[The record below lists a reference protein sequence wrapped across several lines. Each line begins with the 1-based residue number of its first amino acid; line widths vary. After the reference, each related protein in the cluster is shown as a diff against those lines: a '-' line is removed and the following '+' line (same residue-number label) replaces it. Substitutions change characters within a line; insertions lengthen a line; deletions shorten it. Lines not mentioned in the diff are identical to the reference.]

1 MNQQTYRKIT
11 DGIRR
16 LENGEKIVQFINSI
30 ATKIVYMAYVVG
42 IIILFDEKNKGLAR
56 FVAVTAI
63 SFILVSIVRRFINSE
78 RPYTMYDFKPIIEK
92 NKRGESMP
100 SRHVFSAFIIGMAF
114 LYIGEIPLG
123 IIVFVCGLII
133 AIVRVISGVHFPKDV
148 IGRDSVRCSRI
159 LHILEL
165 REFKAGLKS
174 HNKCLKWEFKYGSKI
189 F

>member
-92 NKRGESMP
+92 NKRGSLCLVDMFFCVYH
-100 SRHVFSAFIIGMAF
+100 RNGFS
-114 LYIGEIPLG
+114 LH
-123 IIVFVCGLII
+123 
-133 AIVRVISGVHFPKDV
+133 R
-148 IGRDSVRCSRI
+148 RDSTWNNCFC
-159 LHILEL
+159 L
-165 REFKAGLKS
+165 RFDYCNCKS
-174 HNKCLKWEFKYGSKI
+174 YKRGS
-189 F
+189 FS

>member
-11 DGIRR
+11 DGIRG

-92 NKRGESMP
+92 NKKGESMP
-100 SRHVFSAFIIGMAF
+100 SRHVFSALIIGMAF
-114 LYIGEIPLG
+114 L
-123 IIVFVCGLII
+123 
-133 AIVRVISGVHFPKDV
+133 
-148 IGRDSVRCSRI
+148 
-159 LHILEL
+159 
-165 REFKAGLKS
+165 
-174 HNKCLKWEFKYGSKI
+174 
-189 F
+189 

>member
-1 MNQQTYRKIT
+1 M
-11 DGIRR
+11 
-16 LENGEKIVQFINSI
+16 
-30 ATKIVYMAYVVG
+30 
-42 IIILFDEKNKGLAR
+42 
-56 FVAVTAI
+56 AVTAI

-92 NKRGESMP
+92 NKKGESMP

-114 LYIGEIPLG
+114 FYIGEIPLG

-148 IGRDSVRCSRI
+148 IVGALVGI
-159 LHILEL
+159 LCGAVG
-165 REFKAGLKS
+165 F
-174 HNKCLKWEFKYGSKI
+174 FT

>member
-11 DGIRR
+11 DGIRG

-42 IIILFDEKNKGLAR
+42 IIIL

-92 NKRGESMP
+92 NKKGESMP

-148 IGRDSVRCSRI
+148 IVGALVGI
-159 LHILEL
+159 LCGAVG
-165 REFKAGLKS
+165 F
-174 HNKCLKWEFKYGSKI
+174 FT

>member
-11 DGIRR
+11 DGIRG

-42 IIILFDEKNKGLAR
+42 IIILFDEKNKGLVR

-78 RPYTMYDFKPIIEK
+78 RPYTMYDFKP
-92 NKRGESMP
+92 
-100 SRHVFSAFIIGMAF
+100 IIGMAF

-148 IGRDSVRCSRI
+148 IVGALVGI
-159 LHILEL
+159 LCGAVG
-165 REFKAGLKS
+165 F
-174 HNKCLKWEFKYGSKI
+174 FT

>member
-42 IIILFDEKNKGLAR
+42 IIILFDEKNDFKTFKLGKNKGLAR

-92 NKRGESMP
+92 NKKGESMP

-148 IGRDSVRCSRI
+148 IVGALVGI
-159 LHILEL
+159 LCGVVG
-165 REFKAGLKS
+165 F
-174 HNKCLKWEFKYGSKI
+174 FT

>member
-11 DGIRR
+11 DGIRG
-16 LENGEKIVQFINSI
+16 LENGEKIIQFINSI

-92 NKRGESMP
+92 GSLCLVDM
-100 SRHVFSAFIIGMAF
+100 FF
-114 LYIGEIPLG
+114 LRL
-123 IIVFVCGLII
+123 
-133 AIVRVISGVHFPKDV
+133 S
-148 IGRDSVRCSRI
+148 
-159 LHILEL
+159 
-165 REFKAGLKS
+165 
-174 HNKCLKWEFKYGSKI
+174 
-189 F
+189 

>member
-11 DGIRR
+11 DGIRG
-16 LENGEKIVQFINSI
+16 LKNGEKIVQFINSI

-63 SFILVSIVRRFINSE
+63 SFILVSIVRRCINSE

-92 NKRGESMP
+92 NKKGESMP

-148 IGRDSVRCSRI
+148 IVGALVGI
-159 LHILEL
+159 LCGVVG
-165 REFKAGLKS
+165 F
-174 HNKCLKWEFKYGSKI
+174 FT

>member
-92 NKRGESMP
+92 NKKGESMP
-100 SRHVFSAFIIGMAF
+100 SRHVFFCVYHRNGFS
-114 LYIGEIPLG
+114 LH
-123 IIVFVCGLII
+123 
-133 AIVRVISGVHFPKDV
+133 R
-148 IGRDSVRCSRI
+148 RDSTWNNCFC
-159 LHILEL
+159 L
-165 REFKAGLKS
+165 RFNYCNCKS
-174 HNKCLKWEFKYGSKI
+174 YKRGS
-189 F
+189 FS

>member
-11 DGIRR
+11 DGIRG

-63 SFILVSIVRRFINSE
+63 SFIINSE

-92 NKRGESMP
+92 NKKGESMP

-114 LYIGEIPLG
+114 FYIGEIPLG

-148 IGRDSVRCSRI
+148 IVGALVGI
-159 LHILEL
+159 LCGVVG
-165 REFKAGLKS
+165 F
-174 HNKCLKWEFKYGSKI
+174 FT

>member
-92 NKRGESMP
+92 NKKGESMP
-100 SRHVFSAFIIGMAF
+100 SRHVFSAFIIGMA
-114 LYIGEIPLG
+114 
-123 IIVFVCGLII
+123 
-133 AIVRVISGVHFPKDV
+133 R
-148 IGRDSVRCSRI
+148 RDSTWNNCFC
-159 LHILEL
+159 L
-165 REFKAGLKS
+165 RFNYCNCKS
-174 HNKCLKWEFKYGSKI
+174 YKRGS
-189 F
+189 FS

>member
-63 SFILVSIVRRFINSE
+63 MVFILVSIVRRFI
-78 RPYTMYDFKPIIEK
+78 T
-92 NKRGESMP
+92 
-100 SRHVFSAFIIGMAF
+100 VSA
-114 LYIGEIPLG
+114 
-123 IIVFVCGLII
+123 
-133 AIVRVISGVHFPKDV
+133 
-148 IGRDSVRCSRI
+148 
-159 LHILEL
+159 HILCMIL
-165 REFKAGLKS
+165 SL
-174 HNKCLKWEFKYGSKI
+174 L
-189 F
+189 

>member
-92 NKRGESMP
+92 NKRGES
-100 SRHVFSAFIIGMAF
+100 IIGMAF

-148 IGRDSVRCSRI
+148 IVGALVGI
-159 LHILEL
+159 LCGVVG
-165 REFKAGLKS
+165 F
-174 HNKCLKWEFKYGSKI
+174 FT

>member
-1 MNQQTYRKIT
+1 
-11 DGIRR
+11 
-16 LENGEKIVQFINSI
+16 
-30 ATKIVYMAYVVG
+30 MAYVVG

-92 NKRGESMP
+92 NKKGESMP

-114 LYIGEIPLG
+114 LYIG
-123 IIVFVCGLII
+123 
-133 AIVRVISGVHFPKDV
+133 VISGVHFPKDV
-148 IGRDSVRCSRI
+148 IVGALVGI
-159 LHILEL
+159 LCGVVG
-165 REFKAGLKS
+165 F
-174 HNKCLKWEFKYGSKI
+174 FT

>member
-11 DGIRR
+11 DGIRG

-30 ATKIVYMAYVVG
+30 ATKIVYMAY
-42 IIILFDEKNKGLAR
+42 
-56 FVAVTAI
+56 VAVTAI

-92 NKRGESMP
+92 NKKGESMP

-148 IGRDSVRCSRI
+148 IVGALVGI
-159 LHILEL
+159 LCGAVG
-165 REFKAGLKS
+165 F
-174 HNKCLKWEFKYGSKI
+174 FT

>member
-11 DGIRR
+11 DGIRG

-56 FVAVTAI
+56 FVAVTA
-63 SFILVSIVRRFINSE
+63 RRFINSE

-92 NKRGESMP
+92 NKKGESMP

-148 IGRDSVRCSRI
+148 IVGALVGI
-159 LHILEL
+159 LCGAVG
-165 REFKAGLKS
+165 F
-174 HNKCLKWEFKYGSKI
+174 FT

>member
-30 ATKIVYMAYVVG
+30 AYVVG

-92 NKRGESMP
+92 NKKGESMP

-148 IGRDSVRCSRI
+148 IVGALVGVLCGVVG
-159 LHILEL
+159 
-165 REFKAGLKS
+165 F
-174 HNKCLKWEFKYGSKI
+174 FT

>member
-11 DGIRR
+11 DGIRG

-42 IIILFDEKNKGLAR
+42 IIILFEKNK
-56 FVAVTAI
+56 
-63 SFILVSIVRRFINSE
+63 
-78 RPYTMYDFKPIIEK
+78 K
-92 NKRGESMP
+92 GESMP

-114 LYIGEIPLG
+114 FYIGEIPLG

-148 IGRDSVRCSRI
+148 IVGALVGI
-159 LHILEL
+159 LCGVVG
-165 REFKAGLKS
+165 F
-174 HNKCLKWEFKYGSKI
+174 FT